1 MPAAVPGVAAQQS
14 AQCKVGAAA
23 GAEPFDGLR
32 GVSAARRG
40 EPARRHAP
48 RADEDL
54 PAADQPERDPR
65 RDTATGSG
73 PRHRGTCIRARAEP
87 RSAPSRS
94 DVASAESG
102 RARTTS
108 PLPRGSV
115 GTFAANWAR
124 NRRATRCRTTLPP
137 TDRPTI
143 NPIRGGASAVK
154 PGRRCTTRQPRRLRA
169 PSRTTEVK
177 SPDRRIRFARGNTS
191 PAASEP
197 RPTACCGPCAGE
209 RRRSRGRHA
218 CACASGSRASWRAG
232 DCSAGRS
239 ACSRSGSIKVGLNV
253 ICEIGLRTIWP
264 RTAQVLPPGTGGAP
278 QGARPQLGND
288 LRYG

>member
-1 MPAAVPGVAAQQS
+1 MPTPMPGVAAQQPAHS
-14 AQCKVGAAA
+14 EVGAAS

-32 GVSAARRG
+32 RVVAARRG

-102 RARTTS
+102 SARTTS
-108 PLPRGSV
+108 PVPDGSV
-115 GTFAANWAR
+115 DTCAANWAR
-124 NRRATRCRTTLPP
+124 NRRATQCRATLPP
-137 TDRPTI
+137 TERPTI
-143 NPIRGGASAVK
+143 NPTRGGASAVK
-154 PGRRCTTRQPRRLRA
+154 PGCKCTTRQPRLLRA

-209 RRRSRGRHA
+209 
-218 CACASGSRASWRAG
+218 
-232 DCSAGRS
+232 
-239 ACSRSGSIKVGLNV
+239 
-253 ICEIGLRTIWP
+253 P
-264 RTAQVLPPGTGGAP
+264 R
-278 QGARPQLGND
+278 
-288 LRYG
+288 